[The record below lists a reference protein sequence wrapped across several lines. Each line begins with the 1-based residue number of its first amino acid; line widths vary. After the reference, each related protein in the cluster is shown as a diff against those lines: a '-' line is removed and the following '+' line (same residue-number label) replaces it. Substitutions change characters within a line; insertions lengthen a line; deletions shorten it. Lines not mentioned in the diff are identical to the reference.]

1 MVSAFLRGFGE
12 ARRLK
17 SSRGRFSAV
26 VGLPPSRFVAILINA
41 GNRPNFLVNKKLN
54 TQKYAVSMP
63 ELWKS
68 SEALMAEVPALL
80 KAAENTSYEGRTFT
94 YARGGPGGV
103 LAFREASEKSWI
115 ALTQVTDVLVEH
127 LFHKVPKGNFERR
140 LALRDI
146 EAKWPEVATKR
157 FYDRYA
163 ALASYLR
170 NNQVY
175 LSTLDLEM
183 LRYEVGRLNVY
194 ITDVK
199 GVISK

>member
-1 MVSAFLRGFGE
+1 
-12 ARRLK
+12 
-17 SSRGRFSAV
+17 
-26 VGLPPSRFVAILINA
+26 
-41 GNRPNFLVNKKLN
+41 
-54 TQKYAVSMP
+54 MP
-63 ELWKS
+63 ELWNN
-68 SEALMAEVPALL
+68 SEMLMSEVPALL

-115 ALTQVTDVLVEH
+115 ALSQVTDILVEK
-127 LFHKVPKGNFERR
+127 LLHKVPKGSYERR
-140 LALRDI
+140 LALREI
-146 EAKWPEVATKR
+146 EAKWSEVASNR

-163 ALASYLR
+163 ALTSYLR

-175 LSTLDLEM
+175 LTALDLEM
-183 LRYEVGRLNVY
+183 LRFEVGRLNVY

>member
-1 MVSAFLRGFGE
+1 M
-12 ARRLK
+12 
-17 SSRGRFSAV
+17 
-26 VGLPPSRFVAILINA
+26 
-41 GNRPNFLVNKKLN
+41 NKKLN
-54 TQKYAVSMP
+54 TQKYTVSMP
-63 ELWKS
+63 ELWKN
-68 SEALMAEVPALL
+68 SEMLMGEIPALL

-115 ALTQVTDVLVEH
+115 VLSQVTDILVEK
-127 LFHKVPKGNFERR
+127 LLHKVPKGSYERR
-140 LALRDI
+140 LALREI
-146 EAKWPEVATKR
+146 EAKWPEVASKR

-163 ALASYLR
+163 ALTSYLR

-175 LSTLDLEM
+175 LTTLDLEM
-183 LRYEVGRLNVY
+183 LRYEVGRLSVY

>member
-1 MVSAFLRGFGE
+1 MS
-12 ARRLK
+12 
-17 SSRGRFSAV
+17 
-26 VGLPPSRFVAILINA
+26 
-41 GNRPNFLVNKKLN
+41 KKLN

-63 ELWKS
+63 ELWKD
-68 SEALMAEVPALL
+68 SEKLMAEIPALL

-103 LAFREASEKSWI
+103 LPFREASDKAWI
-115 ALTQVTDVLVEH
+115 ALSQVTDIMIEH
-127 LFHKVPKGNFERR
+127 LLHKVPKGSYERR

-146 EAKWPEVATKR
+146 DAKWPEVGSKR

-163 ALASYLR
+163 ALTSYLR

-194 ITDVK
+194 IADVK
-199 GVISK
+199 SVIS

>member
-1 MVSAFLRGFGE
+1 MKLPNLLVSKR
-12 ARRLK
+12 
-17 SSRGRFSAV
+17 
-26 VGLPPSRFVAILINA
+26 
-41 GNRPNFLVNKKLN
+41 LN
-54 TQKYAVSMP
+54 TQTYTVSMP
-63 ELWKS
+63 ELWKN
-68 SEALMAEVPALL
+68 SETLMGEIPALL
-80 KAAENTSYEGRTFT
+80 KAAEKTSYEGRVFT

-103 LAFREASEKSWI
+103 LPFREASEKAWI
-115 ALTQVTDVLVEH
+115 ALSQVTDILVEK
-127 LFHKVPKGNFERR
+127 LLHKVPRGSYERR

-146 EAKWPEVATKR
+146 EGKWPEVASKR

-183 LRYEVGRLNVY
+183 LRYEVGRLSVY